1 MLEPKVFALLVKSP
15 AGQILHIGAHFTLEE
30 AYSVAVKKVEQLPT
44 YNKGDMV
51 DIDLWNTI
59 SAKQVMSQIFEPS
72 GESDNE
78 PNFSGTPSDLIAG
91 SFTKQ
96 EVQEF
101 PPALQELLNR
111 ATVLSGDEMFNLLAG
126 KMEEKKKDLST
137 EPVMVDYIQHAKD
150 ARNDLM
156 KKLIEDGN
164 VEAVEK
170 VKSLLGTT
178 SRKYVLEEIEKKN
191 AGTNNK

>member
-72 GESDNE
+72 GESSE
-78 PNFSGTPSDLIAG
+78 PNVISGTPSDLIAG

-111 ATVLSGDEMFNLLAG
+111 ATVLSGDDMFNLLAG
-126 KMEEKKKDLST
+126 KTDKKEIADT
-137 EPVMVDYIQHAKD
+137 EPIITDYIQHAKD

-164 VEAVEK
+164 TDAVEK

-191 AGTNNK
+191 AGTNNQ